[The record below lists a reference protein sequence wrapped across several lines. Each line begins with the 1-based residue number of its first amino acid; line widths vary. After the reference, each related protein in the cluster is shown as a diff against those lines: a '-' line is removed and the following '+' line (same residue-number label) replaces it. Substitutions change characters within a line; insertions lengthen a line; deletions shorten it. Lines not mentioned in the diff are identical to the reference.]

1 MKKLILSIAVLTG
14 LAFSSQ
20 AQTEKGKWI
29 LGGSASYE
37 SVKSDASNSK
47 AVENFSIVPNVGYF
61 ISDNIALGTGLGYQ
75 YTNIGVA
82 SGALIAGQTE
92 AFVVAPF
99 GRVYVPI
106 AEKFAFFGQAQVPLA
121 FGTAKETDADGKSG
135 DKIGNSTAIGVV
147 LSPGFTYFPSKKI
160 GIEFAF
166 KGISYNN
173 LKVEDANNNT
183 VKGAGN
189 DSFAIGTDFFA
200 PQIGVQFY
208 F

>member
-14 LAFSSQ
+14 VALTTQ

-37 SVKSDASNSK
+37 SVKSDANNSK
-47 AVENFSIVPNVGYF
+47 AVENFNIVPNVGYF
-61 ISDNIALGTGLGYQ
+61 VSNNFAVGTGVGYQ
-75 YTNIGVA
+75 YQNVGVA
-82 SGALIAGQTE
+82 SLTGQIE

-121 FGTAKETDADGKSG
+121 FGSVKETDADGKSG
-135 DKIGNSTAIGVV
+135 DKVGNSTSIGVA

-166 KGISYNN
+166 KGASYNN
-173 LKVEDANNNT
+173 FRVEDGDGDK

-189 DSFAIGTDFFA
+189 DSFSIGTDFFA
-200 PQIGVQFY
+200 PQIGIQFY

>member
-14 LAFSSQ
+14 FAFSSQ

-37 SVKSDASNSK
+37 SVKSDADNSK
-47 AVENFSIVPNVGYF
+47 AVQNFSIVPNLGYF
-61 ISDNIALGTGLGYQ
+61 VSNNIALGTGLGYQ
-75 YTNIGVA
+75 YTNVGVA
-82 SGALIAGQTE
+82 STTGQVE

-106 AEKFAFFGQAQVPLA
+106 AEKFSFFGQAQVPLG
-121 FGTAKETDADGKSG
+121 FGTVKSTDADGKSG
-135 DKIGNSTAIGVV
+135 SKVGNSTSIGVA
-147 LSPGFTYFPSKKI
+147 LSPGFSYFPSKKI

-166 KGISYNN
+166 RGVSYTN

-183 VKGAGN
+183 VKGAGS